1 MGNLIKELKEL
12 KVEKVFFGSFN
23 GWRRVDGSEKRKGL
37 LRGGRVLKERF
48 GFLLG
53 RFCGYFCNSNSK
65 SQWGCLRK
73 I

>member
-12 KVEKVFFGSFN
+12 KVEKVFFGGFS
-23 GWRRVDGSEKRKGL
+23 GWRRVDGSETRKGL
-37 LRGGRVLKERF
+37 LREVEVIKERC